1 MKQQFLWVAL
11 AIAVSIPLMA
21 SLSVHSAIPPLSE
34 QKLRERATH
43 IVVGQVTLIKTRE
56 VPVQYGTNYEHIAKV
71 RIERLDKS
79 RSAQL
84 KPGQTI
90 EVHYTTIK
98 DRNPIS
104 PPSSQRQSRP
114 LAAGAKVK
122 LFLVER
128 EPKRFYLLEPNGWQ
142 AQPSKAKLRK

>member
-1 MKQQFLWVAL
+1 MKKQLLWLTL
-11 AIAVSIPLMA
+11 AFAVSIPLIT

-71 RIERLDKS
+71 RIERVDKS
-79 RSAQL
+79 LSAQL

-98 DRNPIS
+98 DRKPIS
-104 PPSSQRQSRP
+104 PPGSQRQSRP
-114 LAAGAKVK
+114 LAVGTKVK

-128 EPKRFYLLEPNGWQ
+128 EAKRFYLLEPNGWQ
-142 AQPSKAKLRK
+142 PHSSSHIKR